1 MPSPTPPPVT
11 LARTPDT
18 TTDALVIGYRDGR
31 VVGLPEA
38 LAKAFR
44 KRYGCDAGELAVSVG
59 MSPTKDFSTRT
70 LPSAGDDKGPVL
82 VVVNLGRGPN
92 RAETLRQAAAT
103 GIRKAIAGDSQR
115 PRSVALALGTESPE
129 DVAAATEGALLGH
142 YRYAPV
148 SAAEGKATLSRL
160 TVLAAS
166 TTKPLTAAAESARVL
181 AAAVIQAR
189 EWINVPANLLYP
201 ESFAES
207 VRGYV
212 RGAKIGIEVLD
223 EVALARGGYGGI
235 MAVGGG
241 SSRPPRLVRLS
252 YAPRGAK
259 THLVLVGKGITFD
272 SGGLNLKG
280 ADNMY
285 TMKCDMSGAAAVL
298 AATRAVADLGLKVKL
313 TCYASM
319 AENLPSA
326 TAFRP
331 SDVLTM
337 YGGKTVENGNSD
349 AEGRLVMADA
359 LARSAEDKPDLLV
372 DVATLT
378 GAVVTALGA
387 RTSGVLSND
396 DEAAEAILSAAR
408 ISGEEF
414 WRLPIP
420 DETRGRLDSKV
431 ADLRSTASDRPAG
444 ASVAAAFL
452 REFVP
457 AGVSWAHLDIA
468 GTAFNTGAPRGHL
481 PSGGTGVA
489 VRTLVA
495 LAANLAK

>member
-1 MPSPTPPPVT
+1 MP
-11 LARTPDT
+11 
-18 TTDALVIGYRDGR
+18 
-31 VVGLPEA
+31 
-38 LAKAFR
+38 
-44 KRYGCDAGELAVSVG
+44 
-59 MSPTKDFSTRT
+59 
-70 LPSAGDDKGPVL
+70 
-82 VVVNLGRGPN
+82 
-92 RAETLRQAAAT
+92 
-103 GIRKAIAGDSQR
+103 
-115 PRSVALALGTESPE
+115 PREKP
-129 DVAAATEGALLGH
+129 
-142 YRYAPV
+142 
-148 SAAEGKATLSRL
+148 TLSRL
-160 TVLAAS
+160 IVLASS
-166 TTKPLTAAAESARVL
+166 TTKPLTAAVESARSL

-212 RGAKIGIEVLD
+212 RDTKIGIEVLD
-223 EVALARGGYGGI
+223 EQALARGGYGGI

-272 SGGLNLKG
+272 SGGLNLKS

-359 LARSAEDKPDLLV
+359 LARSAADKPDLLV

-378 GAVVTALGA
+378 GAVRDRTGRPDLRRIQQRRPRGRGDPVGGADLG
-387 RTSGVLSND
+387 RGVLATAD
-396 DEAAEAILSAAR
+396 PE
-408 ISGEEF
+408 
-414 WRLPIP
+414 
-420 DETRGRLDSKV
+420 ETRGRLDSKV

-457 AGVSWAHLDIA
+457 AGRQLGPSRHCGHRVQP
-468 GTAFNTGAPRGHL
+468 GAPHGHV

-495 LAANLAK
+495 LAADLAG